1 MALAVPLGAED
12 ATGFSRCG
20 AQTFAIVDIPAP
32 KFMSF

>member
-1 MALAVPLGAED
+1 MALAVPLGADE

-20 AQTFAIVDIPAP
+20 AQHFAIADASAP